1 MIERILVGGRP
12 RVNFIS
18 GSPNQPF
25 QLEGR
30 FVANDLEPLYGLS
43 HGELALP
50 AHASALPEDSLYV
63 QVPQQREV
71 MVSSLSD
78 PFHVAPCVPF
88 NRFFSLPCGELNPRP
103 FLDISHHV

>member
-18 GSPNQPF
+18 GSPNKPF

-50 AHASALPEDSLYV
+50 DNAAALPEDSLYV
-63 QVPQQREV
+63 KVPRQREV
-71 MVSSLSD
+71 MISFLSD
-78 PFHVAPCVPF
+78 PLHAAPRALCSC
-88 NRFFSLPCGELNPRP
+88 FFSLPCCT
-103 FLDISHHV
+103 